1 MTYMT
6 RREYLRRRRKRRRL
20 IFYLCALLFALIIS
34 LLLGI
39 LISRL
44 SDPAPSNQSGSSY
57 SLLGDSS
64 SHSSASAATS
74 SAGAPEPSSTA
85 PVVVPDGYELR
96 QLSAEDMHKGTLI
109 LINKNYEY
117 LFPTDQTL
125 ISMYD
130 LAGDAYSVS
139 GTDVQVDQIAAQPL
153 NTMLTSFYEHS
164 SIRNLLI
171 LCGYRTKEE
180 SQELF
185 DASVRED
192 GLEHA
197 ERYIMRPGYSE
208 HHSALAVD
216 LGVLLDDGGVDYY
229 SATGDYAWLTQNC
242 HKYGFIVR
250 YPDEKASI
258 TQIDYESWHFR
269 YLGIPNATAIYNESL
284 CLEEYM
290 DFIKHY
296 TADGQ
301 HYTVSTADG
310 QYEIYYALG
319 TQVPVPAQQSYE
331 ISGNNVDGFIVTVK
345 VS

>member
-6 RREYLRRRRKRRRL
+6 RREYLRRKRKRRRM
-20 IFYLCALLFALIIS
+20 IFYLCVLLFVLIVS

-44 SDPAPSNQSGSSY
+44 SDHSSPDQTQSSY
-57 SLLGDSS
+57 SLLEDSS
-64 SHSSASAATS
+64 SHSSVSPVFADSIS
-74 SAGAPEPSSTA
+74 EPSSA
-85 PVVVPDGYELR
+85 PSVTVPDGYELL
-96 QLSAEDMHKGTLI
+96 QLSEEEMHKGSLI
-109 LINKNYEY
+109 LINKSYEY
-117 LFPTDQTL
+117 AFPTDQTL
-125 ISMYD
+125 VSMYE
-130 LAGDAYSVS
+130 LSGSAYDVS

-164 SIRNLLI
+164 GISNLLI
-171 LCGYRTKEE
+171 LCGYRSKEE